1 MVAVKVAE
9 TPALST
15 PEDGAV
21 SVTTVEEVLTVSPV
35 PMRRSDGPPLAA
47 LLLSARVSVALVS
60 VLVGL
65 KTAVIAQE
73 LPGTMLPEL

>member
-35 PMRRSDGPPLAA
+35 PMRRSDGAPLAA
-47 LLLSARVSVALVS
+47 LLLSVRVSRPAIPVVS
-60 VLVGL
+60 VRAIG
-65 KTAVIAQE
+65 
-73 LPGTMLPEL
+73 